1 VPSTLHVLNIYIFIL
16 FYNTYM
22 YTHTDILHI
31 LNLLNHLV
39 DLDGIGDIIVSSLL
53 TRKFKSLRK
62 W

>member
-1 VPSTLHVLNIYIFIL
+1 
-16 FYNTYM
+16 M
-22 YTHTDILHI
+22 YTHTGILHL

-53 TRKFKSLRK
+53 TKKFKSLRK